1 MTPDPVVWG
10 DFTRE
15 ALDAAYNNT
24 AAVAH
29 SAETLA
35 NLTALSVI
43 TRQNHTVGLNLA
55 YGAGER
61 QKVDLFACGKPDAPL
76 FVFIHG
82 GYWQRNSKD
91 MFSAM
96 ADGPLALGFDVA
108 LIGYTLAP
116 EADLTGIIHEC
127 ETAIRLIRIVGP
139 SMGIAARR
147 ILVSGWSAGGHLAAR
162 LVEMPE
168 VEAALAISG
177 IFDLEPIRHCYLQD
191 KLRLTTE
198 EARLQSP
205 IHRLDRTSK
214 PIHVVVGGD
223 ELPELRR
230 QSADYVASRRA
241 LGLPTTS
248 REIRGLNHF
257 SILERFRSV
266 NLSENTADF
275 GLSTF
280 PAAQS

>member
-1 MTPDPVVWG
+1 MTPEPLVWG
-10 DFTRE
+10 NFTRE

-35 NLTALSVI
+35 NLTALSAV
-43 TRQNHTVGLNLA
+43 TRQNHAAGVNLA

-61 QKVDLFACGKPDAPL
+61 QKVDLFSCGKPDAPL

-108 LIGYTLAP
+108 LVGYTLAP
-116 EADLTGIIHEC
+116 EASLTDIIGEC
-127 ETAIRLIRIVGP
+127 ETAIRLMRLVGP
-139 SMGIAARR
+139 SMGIATRR

-177 IFDLEPIRHCYLQD
+177 IFDLEPIRHCYLQE
-191 KLRLTTE
+191 KLRLTEE
-198 EARLQSP
+198 EARLQCP
-205 IHRLDRTSK
+205 IHRLNHAGK
-214 PIHVVVGGD
+214 PVHVVAGGA

-230 QSADYVASRRA
+230 QSAEYIARRKA
-241 LGLPTTS
+241 LGLPTTGQ
-248 REIRGLNHF
+248 EIEGLNHF
-257 SILERFRSV
+257 SILEHFR
-266 NLSENTADF
+266 LCHTPEIAGAF
-275 GLSTF
+275 GL
-280 PAAQS
+280 PAFLAA